1 MFGCCKIFFCFPAR
15 CGWADHTGSTHWRLW
30 GSCGALSPWQP
41 NGRQHYIGHCRR
53 GRALRENPEE
63 VFCKNSQQDNQ
74 GNDQETF
81 YWEFMNWEFIIDDI
95 IMFLSCSWSAR
106 WWWKTG
112 MTSWRR
118 VTCRTGRR
126 LWLLLW
132 PTLSLRS
139 SHPSV
144 VSWRTQD
151 MQPVS
156 EFCHIFVLSDWTFLF
171 LRPSRGQTGGSRRCP
186 TASPGLSV
194 LHLCWKRG
202 EACILLDQSP
212 GRTLSPLSSGRF
224 REWLQLCILNLQP
237 TDFFWHLGAAF
248 LSTWWIS
255 IQHSPCFSSVFGL

>member
-15 CGWADHTGSTHWRLW
+15 CGRADYTGSAHWRLW
-30 GSCGALSPWQP
+30 RSCGALSPWQP

-63 VFCKNSQQDNQ
+63 VFYKNSQQDNQ

-81 YWEFMNWEFIIDDI
+81 YSEFMNWESIIDDI

-132 PTLSLRS
+132 PMLSLRS
-139 SHPSV
+139 SRASV
-144 VSWRTQD
+144 VSWSTQD
-151 MQPVS
+151 MQPVLR
-156 EFCHIFVLSDWTFLF
+156 VLSYICALWLN
-171 LRPSRGQTGGSRRCP
+171 
-186 TASPGLSV
+186 LSV
-194 LHLCWKRG
+194 FKTFSGTDWRQQTMPNCKPRPVCVTSVLETWRSLYLVG
-202 EACILLDQSP
+202 PEP
-212 GRTLSPLSSGRF
+212 RTDTVPSLF
-224 REWLQLCILNLQP
+224 R
-237 TDFFWHLGAAF
+237 
-248 LSTWWIS
+248 
-255 IQHSPCFSSVFGL
+255 